1 MKKEHTGTGPSSRL
15 VSRLAPGLREPLSM
29 PVRAQR
35 VRSGGWLMLR
45 LWGADGA
52 CVMSSDIKTIRG
64 LEVPLIVQLGE
75 RSMTVAELLALAPG
89 SIIEI
94 PKPAD
99 DELDLLINN
108 QRIGV
113 GTAVK
118 VGENFGLRVSAIGSP
133 EAIAEAIEKRLEE
146 KFNSAA

>member
-1 MKKEHTGTGPSSRL
+1 
-15 VSRLAPGLREPLSM
+15 
-29 PVRAQR
+29 
-35 VRSGGWLMLR
+35 
-45 LWGADGA
+45 
-52 CVMSSDIKTIRG
+52 MSSDIKTIRG

-75 RSMTVAELLALAPG
+75 RPMTVAELLALAPG

-118 VGENFGLRVSAIGSP
+118 VGENFGLKVTAIGSK
-133 EAIAEAIEKRLEE
+133 ETIAEAIEKRLEE

>member
-1 MKKEHTGTGPSSRL
+1 
-15 VSRLAPGLREPLSM
+15 
-29 PVRAQR
+29 
-35 VRSGGWLMLR
+35 
-45 LWGADGA
+45 
-52 CVMSSDIKTIRG
+52 MSSDIKTIRG

-75 RSMTVAELLALAPG
+75 RAMTVAELMALAPG

-118 VGENFGLRVSAIGSP
+118 VGENFGLKVTAIGSP
-133 EAIAEAIEKRLEE
+133 ETIAEAIEKRLEE

>member
-1 MKKEHTGTGPSSRL
+1 
-15 VSRLAPGLREPLSM
+15 
-29 PVRAQR
+29 
-35 VRSGGWLMLR
+35 
-45 LWGADGA
+45 
-52 CVMSSDIKTIRG
+52 MSDLKTIRG
-64 LEVPLIVQLGE
+64 MEVPLIVRLGE
-75 RSMTVAELLALAPG
+75 RSMTVAELMALAPG

-118 VGENFGLRVSAIGSP
+118 VGENFGIRVTAIGP
-133 EAIAEAIEKRLEE
+133 KEAIAKAIARRLEE